1 MFLLGF
7 GALATDVIPDLT
19 TVRSKVSFPSFASP
33 DNFFGSFSKKM
44 DTRRQ
49 VREVREV
56 IFWGLFLISENA
68 EK

>member
-33 DNFFGSFSKKM
+33 DNFFGSFSKKNGH
-44 DTRRQ
+44 
-49 VREVREV
+49 EKKSWREV
-56 IFWGLFLISENA
+56 IFWSVFLISENA